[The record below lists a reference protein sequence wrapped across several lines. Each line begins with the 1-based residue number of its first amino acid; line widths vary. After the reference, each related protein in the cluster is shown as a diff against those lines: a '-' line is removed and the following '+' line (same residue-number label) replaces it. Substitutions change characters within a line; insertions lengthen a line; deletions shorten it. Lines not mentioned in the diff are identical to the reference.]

1 MIDRFEQF
9 FSSISSIYKII
20 QKIER
25 EEMARYGLKG
35 PHVQCM
41 VAMVRR
47 PEGVTISQLCE
58 LCDKDKAAISRD
70 ITELEEKGMVER
82 VRMDKIYR
90 APIRLT
96 EKGRVTACQVSEI
109 IQTAVELA
117 GERLTDEDRCVFYQT
132 LDLIAGNLRR
142 ISRDGMLYEAA
153 KERIEEN
160 ERKNHH

>member
-41 VAMVRR
+41 VAMVQH

-70 ITELEEKGMVER
+70 LAELEEKGMVER
-82 VRMDKIYR
+82 VRMDKVYR

-96 EKGRVTACQVSEI
+96 ETGRATAYQVSGI
-109 IQTAVELA
+109 VQTAVELA
-117 GERLTDEDRCVFYQT
+117 GERLTDEDRRIFYQT
-132 LDLIAGNLRR
+132 LDLIADNLRR
-142 ISRDGMLYEAA
+142 ISREGVLYAAA
-153 KERIEEN
+153 KERIEE
-160 ERKNHH
+160 K

>member
-9 FSSISSIYKII
+9 FFSISSIYKIV

-35 PHVQCM
+35 SHVQCM
-41 VAMVRR
+41 VAMVQH

-58 LCDKDKAAISRD
+58 LCDKDKAAVSRD
-70 ITELEEKGMVER
+70 LAELEEKGMLER
-82 VRMDKIYR
+82 IRMDKVYR

-96 EKGRVTACQVSEI
+96 ETGRAMACQVSGI

-117 GERLTDEDRCVFYQT
+117 GERLTDEDRRIFYQT

-142 ISRDGMLYEAA
+142 ISREGVLCAAA
-153 KERIEEN
+153 KERIEE
-160 ERKNHH
+160 K

>member
-41 VAMVRR
+41 VAMVQR
-47 PEGVTISQLCE
+47 PEGVTISQLCD

-70 ITELEEKGMVER
+70 LAELEEKGMVER
-82 VRMDKIYR
+82 IRMDRIYR
-90 APIRLT
+90 APVRLT
-96 EKGRVTACQVSEI
+96 EKGYATACQVSGI

-117 GERLTDEDRCVFYQT
+117 GKRLTDEDRCVFYQT

-142 ISRDGMLYEAA
+142 ISREGILYAAA
-153 KERIEEN
+153 KERIEE
-160 ERKNHH
+160 K